1 MNKRGRNRNIVNMDR
16 KCHMMEMAETKP
28 PDKATAA
35 FNRKA
40 YECCDVAGYMA
51 KKYDIKG
58 EIGIEKEAVRADK
71 ELP

>member
-35 FNRKA
+35 FNRMLRCGWV
-40 YECCDVAGYMA
+40 Y
-51 KKYDIKG
+51 G
-58 EIGIEKEAVRADK
+58 EEV
-71 ELP
+71 

>member
-1 MNKRGRNRNIVNMDR
+1 
-16 KCHMMEMAETKP
+16 MMEMAETKP
-28 PDKATAA
+28 PDKAIAA

-40 YECCDVAGYMA
+40 YECGDVAGYMA